1 MKTKV
6 KKLGERIL
14 LPKLRGSRKAHKLSQ
29 PALAKKAGVTTYV
42 VAVAELG
49 RLVQLVEAQ
58 KIAAALGVKLQS
70 LRS

>member
-1 MKTKV
+1 MKIKS
-6 KKLGERIL
+6 KIARIL
-14 LPKLRGSRKAHKLSQ
+14 LPKLRNSRQAHKLSQ

-49 RLVQLVEAQ
+49 RLVNAELAQ
-58 KIAAALGVKLQS
+58 MIAVALGVKLQS

>member
-6 KKLGERIL
+6 VRIKLL
-14 LPKLRGSRKAHKLSQ
+14 KLRGSRKSHKLSQ

-49 RLVQLVEAQ
+49 RAINAVAALR
-58 KIAAALGVKLQS
+58 IANALGVQLQS